1 MLLHLKNIATC
12 KTSQAI
18 TAYLWAQIFIC
29 VNFYDLCPCMG
40 GLNILAIFSQAGLL
54 YLDGKNIFMTISS
67 VFPDNST
74 NSVMLLIPEA
84 KTVALSMYD
93 CSLKEKYLL
102 AQLTKFAEG
111 LCSRN
116 SETPSL
122 TIS

>member
-1 MLLHLKNIATC
+1 
-12 KTSQAI
+12 
-18 TAYLWAQIFIC
+18 
-29 VNFYDLCPCMG
+29 MG